1 MTAAAPAAV
10 PHSHEVIEV
19 GADDLPVFCPGPK
32 APLWS
37 MHPRVFLDVARTGA
51 ASCDYCGADDR
62 MMAGTVLHGHGH

>member
-10 PHSHEVIEV
+10 PHPHEVIEV

-37 MHPRVFLDVARTGA
+37 MHPRVFLDVARTAPPA
-51 ASCDYCGADDR
+51 AP
-62 MMAGTVLHGHGH
+62 TVAPSTA

>member
-37 MHPRVFLDVARTGA
+37 MHPRVFLDVAGTG
-51 ASCDYCGADDR
+51 SSKCPYCG
-62 MMAGTVLHGHGH
+62 TVYKLREGEHFGGGH